1 MTAMDG
7 LRAVK
12 RPAGCKLFAAVS
24 KVACRF
30 VLQAGWPA
38 GHFGGF
44 FFNSYIYIIT
54 IIIYNLYIIIYL
66 YLYMCISG
74 FLFLQILCNVYKILP
89 PYIYIC
95 ML

>member
-24 KVACRF
+24 IVACRF

-44 FFNSYIYIIT
+44 FFLFIYIYI
-54 IIIYNLYIIIYL
+54 YYL
-66 YLYMCISG
+66 
-74 FLFLQILCNVYKILP
+74 
-89 PYIYIC
+89 
-95 ML
+95 

>member
-24 KVACRF
+24 IVACRF

-44 FFNSYIYIIT
+44 FFFHIYIYIIY
-54 IIIYNLYIIIYL
+54 IIYI
-66 YLYMCISG
+66 
-74 FLFLQILCNVYKILP
+74 
-89 PYIYIC
+89 
-95 ML
+95 